1 MYQQILLILCRFT
14 GKSETSFFRS
24 KTFKAPNQF
33 RGLVLSKGV
42 WRGAMEIPENYR
54 KAIELQKQLSSQI
67 QLLAFSHKRINLI
80 AGTDVSYSRIGKEST
95 AIAGIV
101 IMEYGTWNVV
111 EKVYAV
117 RDINFPYIPGLLSFR
132 ELPVL
137 MLAFEKLQN
146 KPDIWLVDG
155 AGIAHPRRL
164 GLASH
169 FGVTI
174 NEPTI
179 GVAKSRLTGTHDILP
194 SEKGASVPLYDGEE
208 VIGTVLRSRTN
219 VRPLYISPGH
229 RVSIEQ
235 APENVLS
242 CCIRYRLPEPIRT
255 AHNYV
260 SLLRQKFLK

>member
-1 MYQQILLILCRFT
+1 MI
-14 GKSETSFFRS
+14 
-24 KTFKAPNQF
+24 
-33 RGLVLSKGV
+33 
-42 WRGAMEIPENYR
+42 IPENYKKGR
-54 KAIELQKQLSSQI
+54 ELQKQLSDKVRFCGLPSNGI
-67 QLLAFSHKRINLI
+67 HLI

-95 AIAGIV
+95 AVAGIV

-111 EKVYAV
+111 EEVYAIK
-117 RDINFPYIPGLLSFR
+117 DITFPYIPGLLSFR

-137 MLAFEKLQN
+137 MEAYEKVQ
-146 KPDIWLVDG
+146 KCPDIWLVDG

-179 GVAKSRLTGTHDILP
+179 GVAKSRLTGTHEEVPLA
-194 SEKGASVPLYDGEE
+194 KGSRVSLYDGAE
-208 VIGTVLRSRTN
+208 VIGAVLRSRTN

-229 RVSIEQ
+229 MVSIEQ
-235 APENVLS
+235 APEIVLS
-242 CCIRYRLPEPIRT
+242 CCVKYRLPEPTRA

-260 SLLRQKFLK
+260 TSLRQQLFK